1 MYLSLPDPASQTTS
15 SPLSFTLST
24 APQRRPG
31 CRPGRGD
38 HLGPRRVLL
47 TSSRAA
53 ESPSALIVQH
63 RAAARVSTSARA
75 RASLRGVGV
84 CARRRDRPSR
94 ALRRSFPPVPRLA
107 ATATIVAFLFERAA
121 PRLSRSCGSRG
132 RGSTV
137 SRPAAEPHA
146 RQLPRDAPRASPI
159 DGCRPR
165 APHMAV
171 SDSPP
176 LPRNAATA

>member
-31 CRPGRGD
+31 CRGAATRASASPSYLER
-38 HLGPRRVLL
+38 
-47 TSSRAA
+47 RAA

-94 ALRRSFPPVPRLA
+94 ALRAALSRRCRVSLPLRRSASRALRGSA
-107 ATATIVAFLFERAA
+107 GAAA
-121 PRLSRSCGSRG
+121 PGGGGQRSRG
-132 RGSTV
+132 LPPSRTRGHCLAMRRVHLPSMG
-137 SRPAAEPHA
+137 AAPGLH
-146 RQLPRDAPRASPI
+146 I
-159 DGCRPR
+159 GCVR
-165 APHMAV
+165 
-171 SDSPP
+171 PP